1 MSNSTF
7 QLNQRICNLYG
18 LVGQSGG
25 TPVPTS
31 SNLSD
36 VLANGNSAGGQSI
49 TNANTIT
56 ANQFIGDVSGNTT
69 NATRISTTGV
79 TNNQTYYL
87 PFVSTATTSSSQ
99 SVYTDSNG
107 HITFNPSTNQFS
119 TTGVITN
126 NGMTM
131 NGSASQFLINNNSA
145 VTPAISAPNALLI
158 NFPSA
163 KVTAT
168 TFVGDLSGN
177 ALNATNVGITT
188 DNTSGTYY
196 LPFAKTSGTGN
207 KPLFIDDTTTPLT
220 YNPSTST
227 LTATTFSGTAT
238 NATNIAITNTNTG
251 TTYYPTFVST
261 TSSNNVLRVDS
272 QYLIYNAL
280 NNILQNPQF
289 SVANDVAE
297 QTSGEALNLYS
308 SGTNVK
314 YIELLTSTA
323 GTQKTLS
330 VRCANSTNGSG
341 AFSTYVSGSS
351 TAFTYPQILS
361 TTYNSLSQNAKT
373 YLYDSNANLITTIP
387 NGEGG
392 VAVGFQSSIGTALG
406 SADMFYNEDQY
417 STTNIKTFRLTANG
431 LVYGL
436 ADAST
441 TAEGQQIPTTLTSTY
456 LSVNTSG
463 VLTTTS
469 PPVCATAPTTANQL
483 GNKTYIDNYG
493 GSGGWYYT
501 TTISPSATTTLNFPN
516 CLNTTYNAYDIYFV
530 SNLSSPTS
538 GYVTFQMSF
547 TGITTPTY
555 QSWTSSLSS
564 TSGAAPTYLNSYATT
579 APYINF
585 GQDFSS
591 FINRAYTY
599 PLELWGTKSV
609 SGGASSGRFQYKTEG
624 QTSSNPGFTGY
635 ANQFGSVGY
644 ASGSPTGITLTA
656 SSAVT
661 GSFTIIVKAKY

>member
-1 MSNSTF
+1 MAT
-7 QLNQRICNLYG
+7 INLTS
-18 LVGQSGG
+18 LD
-25 TPVPTS
+25 PTKNFIIKTS
-31 SNLSD
+31 KVYSDYLSNLTLDAS
-36 VLANGNSAGGQSI
+36 GNSSLI
-49 TNANTIT
+49 LKTNGTNRLTID
-56 ANQFIGDVSGNTT
+56 DVG
-69 NATRISTTGV
+69 
-79 TNNQTYYL
+79 L
-87 PFVSTATTSSSQ
+87 
-99 SVYTDSNG
+99 
-107 HITFNPSTNQFS
+107 ITFGTLGSYNPSTN
-119 TTGVITN
+119 TI
-126 NGMTM
+126 
-131 NGSASQFLINNNSA
+131 
-145 VTPAISAPNALLI
+145 
-158 NFPSA
+158 
-163 KVTAT
+163 TAT
-168 TFVGDLSGN
+168 TFVGTLSGTATSATAITITDSTTTAGTFYPTFVN
-177 ALNATNVGITT
+177 SDGSGKSVRIDTNMTYSAVNDTLTCLNFAGTATNATNAVIGT
-188 DNTSGTYY
+188 DNVSTLVYPT
-196 LPFAKTSGTGN
+196 FVKTSGAGN
-207 KPLFIDDTTTPLT
+207 KGLFIDDTTTPLS
-220 YNPSTST
+220 YNPSTGN
-227 LTATTFSGTAT
+227 LTTTTFTGALSGTAT

-297 QTSGEALNLYS
+297 QTSGEALKLYS
-308 SGTNVK
+308 PSTNVK

-330 VRCANSTNGSG
+330 VRCANSTNGCG

-361 TTYNSLSQNAKT
+361 QTYNSLSQSAKT
-373 YLYDSNANLITTIP
+373 YLLDSNANLITTIP

-392 VAVGFQSSIGTALG
+392 VVAGFQTSIGVNTGINIG

-417 STTNIKTFRLTANG
+417 STTNIKTFRLTNNG

-436 ADAST
+436 AEAST

-516 CLNTTYNAYDIYFV
+516 CLNDAYNAYEIYFV
-530 SNLSSPTS
+530 SNLSLPTS
-538 GYVTFQMSF
+538 GYVNFQMSF
-547 TGITTPTY
+547 PGLTSPTY
-555 QSWTSSLSS
+555 NTWVSGLSS
-564 TSGAAPTYLNSYATT
+564 SSSTPSYVNSYATT
-579 APYINF
+579 APYLNSSL
-585 GQDFSS
+585 DFTNSY
-591 FINRAYTY
+591 NRQNTY
-599 PLELWGTKSV
+599 KLDLWGTKSFS
-609 SGGASSGRFQYKTEG
+609 SGSGSGRFHYLTEG
-624 QTSSNPGFTGY
+624 QHAQNPGFTGY
-635 ANQFGSVGY
+635 EKRMGSVFYSTGNL
-644 ASGSPTGITLTA
+644 TGINLTA
-656 SSAVT
+656 SSGVT